1 MPSLQGELLVSR
13 YESDGFVFPID
24 VMSPEDAVT
33 FRRRLESAEA
43 RYGRI
48 DLEIKSYL
56 VLVLADQLVHH
67 PAILDAVEL
76 IIGPD
81 ILVWDADF
89 IIKEAHDRHF
99 VSWHQDLIYWGLEP
113 DDEVTA
119 WVALSAST
127 VENGCVRFLPGTHTG
142 EIVPHIDTFAQDNM
156 LTRGQSVHLEVDE
169 SDAVD
174 VILEPG
180 QISLHNGKLIHG
192 SRPNQSNDRR
202 IGFAIRYVPTHVRQ
216 VVGARD
222 SAMLVR
228 GVDAYRH
235 FESEPRPSADFEPGQ
250 LALRA
255 EIEQRRAAV
264 LFQGVESPGTG

>member
-1 MPSLQGELLVSR
+1 MPSQQRELVLSR
-13 YESDGFVFPID
+13 YERDGFVFPID
-24 VMSPEDAVT
+24 VMSSEEAVSR
-33 FRRRLESAEA
+33 RRRLESAEA
-43 RYGRI
+43 RFGRL
-48 DLEIKSYL
+48 DLKIKSYL
-56 VLVLADQLVHH
+56 VLLLADELVHH

-99 VSWHQDLIYWGLEP
+99 VSWHQDLTYWGLEP

-119 WVALSAST
+119 WVALSPST
-127 VENGCVRFLPGTHTG
+127 VESGCVRFVRGTHRG
-142 EIVPHIDTFAQDNM
+142 EIVPHVDTFSQDNL
-156 LTRGQSVHLEVDE
+156 LTRGQTVQLEVDE

-174 VILEPG
+174 VVLEPG

-192 SRPNQSNDRR
+192 SRPNRSDDRR
-202 IGFAIRYVPTHVRQ
+202 IGFAIRFVPTHVRQ
-216 VVGARD
+216 VVGRRD

-235 FESEPRPSADFEPGQ
+235 FEAEPRPSADFEPAQ
-250 LALRA
+250 LAIQA
-255 EIEQRRAAV
+255 EIERRRSDV
-264 LFQGVESPGTG
+264 LFQDVESPGPG